1 MLEIMNEV
9 VTKMEYTFDEKSI
22 LTEFI
27 IENRQKFEQTLL
39 KEAVNVATKITDI
52 LRTGNI
58 DLLKNAEKLVV
69 YITDNQEDNL
79 IAFAKQEGVAWA
91 HYSLTLAFKLEWV
104 QAIRRTLWHF
114 MYQYDKMNE
123 NDTNREEFYSKE
135 KRINDLVD
143 KFLNTFFISYS
154 NYKDELINSQRNL
167 VEHLSVPIIPISP
180 TVAVLPLIGLVD
192 SYRMQTIEEKV
203 LMDIS
208 NLKVQRLIMDL
219 SGVANMEM
227 DVIDLFRK
235 VLKGISMMGCKAT
248 ITGLRPELVRKMV
261 HSGITFDNK
270 AETRGTLQETLRN
283 HLIVG

>member
-1 MLEIMNEV
+1 
-9 VTKMEYTFDEKSI
+9 MEYMPDEEFG
-22 LTEFI
+22 LTDFI
-27 IENRQKFEQTLL
+27 IKNRQTFEQTLL
-39 KEAVNVATKITDI
+39 KEAVNVASKITDI
-52 LRTGNI
+52 LNTGNI
-58 DLLKNAEKLVV
+58 DLLKNAEKLVI
-69 YITDNQEDNL
+69 YITGNQGDNL

-91 HYSLTLAFKLEWV
+91 QHSLTLSFKLEWV

-114 MYQYDKMNE
+114 MYQFDQVNG
-123 NDTNREEFYSKE
+123 NDLNREEFFSKE

-154 NYKDELINSQRNL
+154 NYKDELINSQRKL

-203 LMDIS
+203 LMEIA

-219 SGVANMEM
+219 SGVADMEM
-227 DVIDLFRK
+227 DVIDLFQK

-261 HSGITFDNK
+261 HSGIAFNK
-270 AETRGTLQETLRN
+270 HSETRGTLQETLRN